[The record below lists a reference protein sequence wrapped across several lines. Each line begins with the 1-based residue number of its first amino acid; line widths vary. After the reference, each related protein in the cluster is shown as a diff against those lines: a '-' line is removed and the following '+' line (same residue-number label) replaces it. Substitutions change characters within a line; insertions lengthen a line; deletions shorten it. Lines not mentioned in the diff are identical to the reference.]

1 MENNQDKCKDV
12 EKIYGEGVCI
22 WNVSS
27 NSEFFTTCIFTK
39 PHLICPYIFN
49 EIALKLYPQH
59 DDTGS
64 PLIKEITRNA
74 LDFTKQTKINTSEDK
89 KCGGDSIT

>member
-27 NSEFFTTCIFTK
+27 NSEFFTTCILSS
-39 PHLICPYIFN
+39 LICPYIFN
-49 EIALKLYPQH
+49 ETALKLYPQI
-59 DDTGS
+59 DDTS
-64 PLIKEITRNA
+64 SMTIKEITRNA
-74 LDFTKQTKINTSEDK
+74 MDFTKQTKINTSED
-89 KCGGDSIT
+89 